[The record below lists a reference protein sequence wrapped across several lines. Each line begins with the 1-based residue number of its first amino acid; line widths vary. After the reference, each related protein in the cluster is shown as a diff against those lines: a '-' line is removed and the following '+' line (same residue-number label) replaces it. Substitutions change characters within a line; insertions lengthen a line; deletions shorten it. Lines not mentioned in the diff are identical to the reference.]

1 MRDSIIITFQG
12 RHEYSGR
19 TPHLQSLRS
28 FRQTRCGFSSRL
40 GIFARQKYAERAG
53 LVALARNRF
62 AITLR
67 APHLQSLR
75 SFRQTRYGFSSRLG
89 IFARQKYAE
98 RAGLVALARNRFA
111 ITLRAPHLQSLRS
124 FRQTRYGFSSRLG
137 IFARQKYAERA
148 GFEPAVLAMSTPD
161 FESGPFGHSGTSPST
176 TYVHYVLYGVILA
189 PYFWAKMAVKVYF
202 DREKNKWGVKDTARA
217 KRTGKQQ
224 LFTHKSRAQ
233 EFSGPTGALLDKSS
247 PF

>member
-1 MRDSIIITFQG
+1 MSIRDAHPIYSRYAPSVKPAAGSLPASVFLRGKNTRRG
-12 RHEYSGR
+12 RDWLR
-19 TPHLQSLRS
+19 WRAIALRS
-28 FRQTRCGFSSRL
+28 PYGRPIYSR
-40 GIFARQKYAERAG
+40 YAPSVKPATG
-53 LVALARNRF
+53 
-62 AITLR
+62 
-67 APHLQSLR
+67 SLPA
-75 SFRQTRYGFSSRLG
+75 SVF
-89 IFARQKYAE
+89 FARQKYAE